1 MRQMAEVVFAVPKE
15 HERKIDGIL
24 RDNLVSRQSITS
36 RDSKSLGLDT
46 NVKYVY
52 IKGSQD
58 AVDKARDL
66 FKEITSAMPDNEAK
80 GIIEKIEAQ
89 DQEAASGMGMIFG
102 D

>member
-1 MRQMAEVVFAVPKE
+1 MREMTNVVFAVAKE

-24 RDNLVSRQSITS
+24 RDDTISRQSIIS
-36 RDSKSLGLDT
+36 RDAKSLGLDS

-52 IKGSQD
+52 IKGSQE
-58 AVDKARDL
+58 AIDKAKDL
-66 FKEITSAMPDNEAK
+66 FKDICGPMADDEAK